1 MSYEISS
8 KSRRTWNFSMQ
19 CEITF
24 DLIYS
29 FTGLEIAVWDEP
41 LCSLSGFFWTRLSLL
56 AKLYLC
62 AMMISLMDY
71 SAKVGLSGS
80 SLIEFELSWLKRSQS
95 SMFSKL
101 MSWII
106 NLVVFWSFSM
116 VMVFCLYLSSFIF
129 ATSLMS
135 MFLSPFYWACSW
147 ALSNWFCLLE
157 MLSII
162 CWLAISLSTPCKI
175 R

>member
-1 MSYEISS
+1 MEIL
-8 KSRRTWNFSMQ
+8 SRRVALKFPLIGSKLRTSSNLTIASSYLPSLN
-19 CEITF
+19 TAAASSLALF

-41 LCSLSGFFWTRLSLL
+41 LCSLRGFFWTRFSLL
-56 AKLYLC
+56 AKLYLR
-62 AMMISLMDY
+62 AIMISLMDC

-95 SMFSKL
+95 SIFSKL

-135 MFLSPFYWACSW
+135 MFLSPFYWACS
-147 ALSNWFCLLE
+147 
-157 MLSII
+157 
-162 CWLAISLSTPCKI
+162 
-175 R
+175 

>member
-1 MSYEISS
+1 
-8 KSRRTWNFSMQ
+8 MQ
-19 CEITF
+19 WEITF
-24 DLIYS
+24 DLIFS
-29 FTGLEIAVWDEP
+29 FTGLEIVVWDEP
-41 LCSLSGFFWTRLSLL
+41 LCSLSGFFWTRFNLL
-56 AKLYLC
+56 AKLCLR
-62 AMMISLMDY
+62 AIIISLMDC

-95 SMFSKL
+95 SIFSKL

-116 VMVFCLYLSSFIF
+116 VMVFCLYRSSFIF

-135 MFLSPFYWACSW
+135 MFLSPFYWAWSW
-147 ALSNWFCLLE
+147 ALSSWFYLLE

-162 CWLAISLSTPCKI
+162 CWLAISLSIPCKI